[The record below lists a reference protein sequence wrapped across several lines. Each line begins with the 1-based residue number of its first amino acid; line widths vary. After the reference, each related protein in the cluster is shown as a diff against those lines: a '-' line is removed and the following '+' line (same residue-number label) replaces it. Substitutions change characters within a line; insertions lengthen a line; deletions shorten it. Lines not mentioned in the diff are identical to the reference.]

1 MNRDVHICRATNE
14 SAEME
19 FDPMKMFCPLLKLM
33 VPPLVVAAT
42 TAAYA
47 QPGLSCADWRLE
59 PNGWWHPSHEVI
71 IGNVVLGTNYFI
83 DQNAIYIISGTNIIA
98 TLNRNC
104 GRRRGR

>member
-1 MNRDVHICRATNE
+1 MKRDVHICRATNE

-19 FDPMKMFCPLLKLM
+19 FDSMKTFYPLLKLM
-33 VPPLVVAAT
+33 VPLLVVTVT

-59 PNGWWHPSHEVI
+59 PNGWWHPTHEVT
-71 IGNVVLGTNYFI
+71 IGNVLLGTNYFI

-98 TLNRNC
+98 ALNRNC
-104 GRRRGR
+104 RRHSR